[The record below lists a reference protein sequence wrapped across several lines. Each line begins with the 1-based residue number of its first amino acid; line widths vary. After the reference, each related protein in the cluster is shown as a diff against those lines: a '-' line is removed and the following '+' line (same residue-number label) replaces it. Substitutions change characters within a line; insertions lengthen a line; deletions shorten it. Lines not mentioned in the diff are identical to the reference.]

1 MQRNLFTSAN
11 RPKFHDSMLIV
22 KIRADA
28 GPAIEAALAPA
39 ARRGVAAVRHA
50 AAAAVAAVSDVE
62 TLVVEH
68 PAFVTPGLNLLEKYE
83 RGGLIRRIT
92 ALTPM
97 GRMASGALTA
107 ARGGIATM
115 AMGVRAVR
123 NRTRATAASAGV
135 SLVELEREE
144 DTVKLQKALAD
155 DPHVQFVSRVPVRY
169 LLARPAV
176 RPQAKR
182 MRAKAAPPSASSM
195 WNLEKIEWAKA
206 RRLRA
211 FKEATD
217 VSVAVLDS
225 GIDATHPDLAGR
237 IASYVYLHP
246 DTPSI
251 SGQKD
256 IIGHGTHVAGTIGAL
271 IRNRLGINGICK
283 CKLHAWKIFPDQA
296 EFSGED
302 FGYFVDPVMYRRALA
317 DCLEQDIDVINLSI
331 GGPGEPDQQEQDLF
345 DALLANGTTIVAAM
359 GNEREEGSPISFPAA
374 IPGVI
379 AVGATSIT
387 DRITQFSNRGDHISL
402 CAPGKGIWS
411 TLPTYPGQFGFE
423 AVRGPTGKWVEGKPL
438 RRETDYDDWDGTSM
452 ASPHVAAAVALLVAK
467 NGKTGPGATRTTL
480 IGKLD
485 AVPAMGG
492 KKFDSDYGHGR
503 LNLARFYR

>member
-1 MQRNLFTSAN
+1 MSRPTLRFLFQHPAH
-11 RPKFHDSMLIV
+11 FIALGFG
-22 KIRADA
+22 A
-28 GPAIEAALAPA
+28 GLAPWA
-39 ARRGVAAVRHA
+39 PGTFGT
-50 AAAAVAAVSDVE
+50 AVAIPIALLLRDHASDAVFAIVVVALFALGSWASQVTGRALGVPDHGSIVIDEVVAFMAILFFTGMTFILAWIVLQSDAQHIW
-62 TLVVEH
+62 TGD
-68 PAFVTPGLNLLEKYE
+68 AAYE
-83 RGGLIRRIT
+83 RPVEALSDTIVERLT
-92 ALTPM
+92 AL
-97 GRMASGALTA
+97 G
-107 ARGGIATM
+107 
-115 AMGVRAVR
+115 
-123 NRTRATAASAGV
+123 
-135 SLVELEREE
+135 
-144 DTVKLQKALAD
+144 
-155 DPHVQFVSRVPVRY
+155 
-169 LLARPAV
+169 
-176 RPQAKR
+176 
-182 MRAKAAPPSASSM
+182 
-195 WNLEKIEWAKA
+195 
-206 RRLRA
+206 
-211 FKEATD
+211 
-217 VSVAVLDS
+217 
-225 GIDATHPDLAGR
+225 PD
-237 IASYVYLHP
+237 
-246 DTPSI
+246 
-251 SGQKD
+251 
-256 IIGHGTHVAGTIGAL
+256 
-271 IRNRLGINGICK
+271 RLGINGICK